1 MEYIVKERSYNTQ
14 YLFSIFKVSEN
25 RFLDVVYVREY
36 EAQESA
42 NYLNQTN
49 KNKRKRWIQWLK
61 NIIH

>member
-49 KNKRKRWIQWLK
+49 KNKRRM
-61 NIIH
+61 

>member
-49 KNKRKRWIQWLK
+49 KNKRRMWIQWLK

>member
-1 MEYIVKERSYNTQ
+1 MNTMEYIVKERPYNTQ

-49 KNKRKRWIQWLK
+49 KNKRKR
-61 NIIH
+61 